1 MKLLTYILEKIVQY
15 IKLSSALRELLEG
28 LVIIGICSAV
38 FAFIYGIAAVF
49 AFIYGMN
56 FVRYL

>member
-28 LVIIGICSAV
+28 LVIIGICSA
-38 FAFIYGIAAVF
+38 AVF